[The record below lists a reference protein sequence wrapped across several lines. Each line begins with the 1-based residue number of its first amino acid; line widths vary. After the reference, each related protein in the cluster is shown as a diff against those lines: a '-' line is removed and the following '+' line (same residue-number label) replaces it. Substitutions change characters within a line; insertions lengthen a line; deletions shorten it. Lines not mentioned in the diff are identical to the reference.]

1 MSQTNI
7 TTTKILSTKHKK
19 LANNEKLVYAG
30 KKLKSWKRDNT
41 KRLPVEI
48 Y

>member
-19 LANNEKLVYAG
+19 LANNEKLAHAG
-30 KKLKSWKRDNT
+30 KKLKGWKRDSA